1 MINIWGEVIMKQNKK
16 MLVSAVLCAVASV
29 GFIMS
34 ASAEKLDTHK
44 MSEVIIEGQR
54 EVLPAAYN
62 GGNIATASSGN
73 LLGEKDVM
81 DTPFTTITL
90 TNKTIEDYGDPS
102 QPISSVLIN
111 NPSVRTSSST
121 MYNDFSI
128 RGLNLNGY
136 QMYLNGVPGLFAQN
150 NLPVN
155 FIDRI
160 EVTSGPNMS
169 INATTPQQ
177 SAGGTVNMMSKRAGN
192 EDITKMTQTFSGRSN
207 WTQQLDIG
215 RRFGEDKKYGIRIN
229 AMNQDGETAI
239 PGEELTNRNLFIN
252 LDKQT
257 DNSSTNLL
265 MGYRYTKHEK
275 GLRWFGLDTKGVTTM
290 PDAPDSKNNF
300 SFDGQFMEYDQ
311 WLVTLNHKQELNEN
325 WSAFFNG
332 GYNRYDLFNN
342 INSKSSKY
350 IIINDKGDFS
360 GKGTNWSRP
369 LNITSYSGQ
378 IGVQGHLETGEIKHN
393 VVMSIDKA
401 WYNNYNGLPNGN
413 NSNLFDGPNG
423 NIYDSVVNGSH
434 GPIPSIDPQIA
445 YKNQYW
451 GWKLMDTMEYGK
463 AQVLFGV
470 TNQHVSNESYSYP
483 AGTSKKVKTSS
494 TSPVYGIVYKPN
506 DKMALHFSH
515 SETFDKGSVVGG
527 GYDNVGTILDPAKT
541 KQDEIGIK
549 YEMGNV
555 LTSLTAFEI
564 TQDSNIERGKVFV
577 QDGES
582 KYKGVE
588 LSAYGQLTD
597 KWNIMGGVMYLDAE
611 QAKTKNGMY
620 DGLKV
625 AGSSEWSGVLGLEY
639 QADEN
644 FSVLGRGTY
653 VGTASLNNEKY
664 EVPSHLSFD
673 LGVKYKTQIS
683 NTPVTLNAMCYNIT
697 GKDYWIAKTGVDTV
711 MLSNPRTFMLSAQFD
726 I

>member
-1 MINIWGEVIMKQNKK
+1 MLKSKK
-16 MLVSAVLCAVASV
+16 SLAMAVLCAVASV
-29 GFIMS
+29 GFV
-34 ASAEKLDTHK
+34 ADVQAEELDTHK
-44 MSEVIIEGQR
+44 MSEVIIDGQK
-54 EVLPAAYN
+54 EVLPEAYN

-136 QMYLNGVPGLFAQN
+136 QMFLNGVPGLFAQN

-160 EVTSGPNMS
+160 EVTSGPTMS
-169 INATTPQQ
+169 INAASPSQ

-192 EDITKMTQTFSGRSN
+192 EDITKIIQTFSGRSN

-265 MGYRYTKHEK
+265 MGYRYTKHEN
-275 GLRWFGLDTKGVTTM
+275 GQRWFGLDTKGVTAM
-290 PDAPDSKNNF
+290 PDAPNSKNNF
-300 SFDGQFMEYDQ
+300 SFNGQMLEYDQ
-311 WLVTLNHKQELNEN
+311 WVTTLNHKQKINDN
-325 WSAFFNG
+325 WTVFFNG
-332 GYNRYDLFNN
+332 GYNRYDLYKNV
-342 INSKSSKY
+342 NSAKSRY
-350 IIINDKGDFS
+350 LIINDKGDW
-360 GKGTNWSRP
+360 KGENANWNGP

-378 IGVQGHLETGEIKHN
+378 IGVQGNLQTGSVKHN
-393 VVMSIDKA
+393 IVMAVDKA
-401 WYNNYNGLPNGN
+401 WTNKYNTG
-413 NSNLFDGPNG
+413 SQKNLFSSSNG
-423 NIYDSVVNGSH
+423 NIYEDKFNGTI
-434 GPIPSIDPQIA
+434 GEIPAVETLLSG
-445 YKNQYW
+445 KLQYW
-451 GWKLMDTMEYGK
+451 SWKLMDTMEYGK
-463 AQVLFGV
+463 AQLLVGIN
-470 TNQHVSNESYSYP
+470 TQHVSNESYKYDK
-483 AGTSKKVKTSS
+483 GVETDRTKVKSHA
-494 TSPVYGIVYKPN
+494 TSPVYGIVYKPTDN
-506 DKMALHFSH
+506 MALHFSH
-515 SETFDKGSVVGG
+515 SESFDKGTLVNG
-527 GYDNVGTILDPAKT
+527 GYHNDGTILDPAKT

-564 TQDSNIERGKVFV
+564 TQTSNFDRDNYMV
-577 QDGES
+577 QDGET